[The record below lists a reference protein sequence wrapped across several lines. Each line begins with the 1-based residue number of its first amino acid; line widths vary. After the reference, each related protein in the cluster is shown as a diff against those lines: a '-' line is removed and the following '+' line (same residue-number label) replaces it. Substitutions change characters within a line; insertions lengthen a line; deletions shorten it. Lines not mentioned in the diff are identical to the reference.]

1 MTQEATGSVAA
12 TTTARRGRNS
22 GTEEPP
28 ARSAKAPG
36 PGPRRGRLLLLLAAA
51 AALLGGAAVWA
62 LYGSSWL
69 RVESVTAEGTRVL
82 TPAQV
87 EKAAAV
93 PKGVPL
99 ASVDTDAVA
108 DRLLAELPRLR
119 TAEVER
125 SWPHGIELRVSERR
139 PVLII
144 AKNGQYGEVDR
155 EGVRFATVGTRPKG
169 VPLLKLDAARSPSLK
184 RFPVSRLRAEAVT
197 VAADVPAAVRG
208 ELTAVRVRSF
218 DAISLELSGN
228 RTVVWG
234 SGEKGDTKA
243 KALTALLK
251 AAPKARHFDVS
262 VPTAPA
268 ASDG

>member
-1 MTQEATGSVAA
+1 MAA

-36 PGPRRGRLLLLLAAA
+36 SAPRRGRLLLLLAA

-69 RVESVTAEGTRVL
+69 RVEFVTAEGTRVL

-108 DRLLAELPRLR
+108 ARLLAELPRLR

-184 RFPVSRLRAEAVT
+184 RFPASRLRAEAVT
-197 VAADVPAAVRG
+197 AAADVPASVRG
-208 ELTAVRVRSF
+208 ELRAVRVRSF

>member
-36 PGPRRGRLLLLLAAA
+36 PGPRRGRLLLLAAA
-51 AALLGGAAVWA
+51 VALLGGAAVWA

-93 PKGVPL
+93 QKGVPL

-108 DRLLAELPRLR
+108 ARLLAELPRLR

-197 VAADVPAAVRG
+197 AAADVPAAVRG
-208 ELTAVRVRSF
+208 S
-218 DAISLELSGN
+218 
-228 RTVVWG
+228 
-234 SGEKGDTKA
+234 
-243 KALTALLK
+243 
-251 AAPKARHFDVS
+251 
-262 VPTAPA
+262 
-268 ASDG
+268 